1 MKDIISFVCEKFA
14 NLQRGD
20 EFYTRYKDI
29 EKELSKYEGKIM
41 SVKIERLNN
50 LYLAELSKIIF
61 KEIKNPII
69 KTVNLTAVEI
79 TNDLSF
85 AKVYFTCMNED
96 KDKVLEEL
104 NSAKG
109 FLRTKLAEVIE
120 IRHTPE
126 LVFNYDN
133 SIEYG
138 MNIERIIKN
147 IHEKDKDNK

>member
-1 MKDIISFVCEKFA
+1 
-14 NLQRGD
+14 
-20 EFYTRYKDI
+20 
-29 EKELSKYEGKIM
+29 M
-41 SVKIERLNN
+41 SVKIDRLNN
-50 LYLAELSKIIF
+50 LFLSELSKIIF

-96 KDKVLEEL
+96 KEKVLEEL
-104 NSAKG
+104 ESAKG
-109 FLRTKLAEVIE
+109 FLRCKLANTIE

-126 LVFNYDN
+126 LVFEYDN

-138 MNIERIIKN
+138 MNIERIIEK
-147 IHEKDKDNK
+147 IHENDKDN

>member
-1 MKDIISFVCEKFA
+1 
-14 NLQRGD
+14 
-20 EFYTRYKDI
+20 
-29 EKELSKYEGKIM
+29 M

-50 LYLAELSKIIF
+50 LFLAELSKIIF

-96 KDKVLEEL
+96 KDKVLAEL
-104 NSAKG
+104 NEAKG
-109 FLRTKLAEVIE
+109 FLRTKLANTID

-126 LVFNYDN
+126 LVFEYDN
-133 SIEYG
+133 SIDYG
-138 MNIERIIKN
+138 MNIEKIIN
-147 IHEKDKDNK
+147 EIHKKDEDNK

>member
-1 MKDIISFVCEKFA
+1 MS
-14 NLQRGD
+14 
-20 EFYTRYKDI
+20 
-29 EKELSKYEGKIM
+29 

-50 LYLAELSKIIF
+50 LVLAELSKIIF

-79 TNDLSF
+79 TNDLSY
-85 AKVYFTCMNED
+85 AKVYFTCMDEE

-109 FLRTKLAEVIE
+109 FLRTKLADTID

-126 LVFNYDN
+126 LVFVYDN

-138 MNIERIIKN
+138 MNIEKIIQK
-147 IHEKDKDNK
+147 IHEKDEDNK

>member
-1 MKDIISFVCEKFA
+1 
-14 NLQRGD
+14 
-20 EFYTRYKDI
+20 
-29 EKELSKYEGKIM
+29 M
-41 SVKIERLNN
+41 SVKIDRLNN
-50 LYLAELSKIIF
+50 LVLAELSKIIF

-69 KTVNLTAVEI
+69 KKVNLTAVEI

-85 AKVYFTCMNED
+85 AKVYFTCMDED

-104 NSAKG
+104 ESAKG
-109 FLRTKLAEVIE
+109 FLRTKLADVID

-126 LVFNYDN
+126 LVFSYDN

-147 IHEKDKDNK
+147 IHDKEEGNK

>member
-1 MKDIISFVCEKFA
+1 
-14 NLQRGD
+14 
-20 EFYTRYKDI
+20 
-29 EKELSKYEGKIM
+29 M

-50 LYLAELSKIIF
+50 LFLAELSKIIF

-69 KTVNLTAVEI
+69 KTVTLTAVDI

-85 AKVYFTCMNED
+85 ARVYFTCMDEE

-109 FLRTKLAEVIE
+109 FLRTRLANTID

-126 LVFNYDN
+126 LIFVYDN
-133 SIEYG
+133 SIDYG
-138 MNIERIIKN
+138 MNIEKIIERI
-147 IHEKDKDNK
+147 HAKDEDNK

>member
-1 MKDIISFVCEKFA
+1 
-14 NLQRGD
+14 
-20 EFYTRYKDI
+20 
-29 EKELSKYEGKIM
+29 M

-50 LYLAELSKIIF
+50 LFLAELSKIIF

-69 KTVNLTAVEI
+69 KTVTLTAVEI

-104 NSAKG
+104 NDAKG
-109 FLRTKLAEVIE
+109 FLRTKLANTID

-126 LVFNYDN
+126 LIFEYDN
-133 SIEYG
+133 SIDYG
-138 MNIERIIKN
+138 MNIEKIIQR
-147 IHEKDKDNK
+147 IHEKDEDSK

>member
-1 MKDIISFVCEKFA
+1 
-14 NLQRGD
+14 
-20 EFYTRYKDI
+20 
-29 EKELSKYEGKIM
+29 M

-50 LYLAELSKIIF
+50 LFLAELSKIIF
-61 KEIKNPII
+61 KEIKNPLI

-96 KDKVLEEL
+96 KDKILLEL
-104 NSAKG
+104 NEAKG
-109 FLRTKLAEVIE
+109 FLRSKLAENID

-126 LVFNYDN
+126 LIFTYDN

-147 IHEKDKDNK
+147 IHDKEK

>member
-1 MKDIISFVCEKFA
+1 
-14 NLQRGD
+14 
-20 EFYTRYKDI
+20 
-29 EKELSKYEGKIM
+29 M

-50 LYLAELSKIIF
+50 LFLAELSKIIF

-85 AKVYFTCMNED
+85 AKVFFTCMDED

-104 NSAKG
+104 ESAKG
-109 FLRTKLAEVIE
+109 FLRTKLANTIE

-126 LVFNYDN
+126 LVFIYDS
-133 SIEYG
+133 SIDYG
-138 MNIERIIKN
+138 MNIEKIIQK
-147 IHEKDKDNK
+147 IHEKDNE

>member
-1 MKDIISFVCEKFA
+1 
-14 NLQRGD
+14 
-20 EFYTRYKDI
+20 
-29 EKELSKYEGKIM
+29 M

-50 LYLAELSKIIF
+50 LVLAELSKIIF

-85 AKVYFTCMNED
+85 AKVYFTCMDED

-104 NSAKG
+104 NNAKG
-109 FLRTKLAEVIE
+109 FLRTKLADVIE

-126 LVFNYDN
+126 LVFVYDN

-147 IHEKDKDNK
+147 IHEKDEGNK

>member
-1 MKDIISFVCEKFA
+1 
-14 NLQRGD
+14 
-20 EFYTRYKDI
+20 
-29 EKELSKYEGKIM
+29 M

-50 LYLAELSKIIF
+50 LFLAELSNIIF
-61 KEIKNPII
+61 KEIKNPLI

-96 KDKVLEEL
+96 KQKILEEL
-104 NSAKG
+104 NNAKG
-109 FLRTKLAEVIE
+109 FLRTKLANTID

-126 LVFNYDN
+126 LIFEFDN

-138 MNIERIIKN
+138 NNIEKIIERI
-147 IHEKDKDNK
+147 HRKDEDNK

>member
-1 MKDIISFVCEKFA
+1 
-14 NLQRGD
+14 
-20 EFYTRYKDI
+20 
-29 EKELSKYEGKIM
+29 M
-41 SVKIERLNN
+41 SVKIDRLNN
-50 LYLAELSKIIF
+50 LFLAELSQIIF

-85 AKVYFTCMNED
+85 AKVYFTCMDED

-104 NSAKG
+104 NEAKG

-126 LVFNYDN
+126 LIFCYDN

-138 MNIERIIKN
+138 MNIERIIEE
-147 IHEKDKDNK
+147 IHKKDGE

>member
-1 MKDIISFVCEKFA
+1 
-14 NLQRGD
+14 
-20 EFYTRYKDI
+20 
-29 EKELSKYEGKIM
+29 M

-50 LYLAELSKIIF
+50 LFLAELSKIIF
-61 KEIKNPII
+61 KEIKNPLI

-85 AKVYFTCMNED
+85 AKVYFTCMDED
-96 KDKVLEEL
+96 KQKILEEL
-104 NSAKG
+104 NNAKG
-109 FLRTKLAEVIE
+109 FLRTKLADVIE

-126 LVFNYDN
+126 LVFVYDN

-147 IHEKDKDNK
+147 IHEKEESNK

>member
-1 MKDIISFVCEKFA
+1 
-14 NLQRGD
+14 
-20 EFYTRYKDI
+20 
-29 EKELSKYEGKIM
+29 M

-50 LYLAELSKIIF
+50 LVLAELSKIIF

-109 FLRTKLAEVIE
+109 FLRTKLADVIE

-126 LVFNYDN
+126 LVFTYDN

-147 IHEKDKDNK
+147 IHDKEDNK